1 MARFVLF
8 AAITLSSAFILQRA
22 DAHPSVPFEV
32 KWQSTFGPTS
42 PTHLVIKS
50 SDQWLRFWE
59 SMKIDQERFVYSPTP
74 SLDKVPEVDFGRYTL
89 IVVGT
94 GATSGGFGISIQ
106 NIVESSHSIRVSVLE
121 KKPGHNCAGAAV
133 SISPFVVASI
143 PATSKKV
150 TFDFISTETTC

>member
-1 MARFVLF
+1 MARFVFF
-8 AAITLSSAFILQRA
+8 AATISCAFFFQCA
-22 DAHPSVPFEV
+22 DAHPSIPFEV
-32 KWQSTFGPTS
+32 KWQSTFGPS
-42 PTHLVIKS
+42 APTRLVIKS

-59 SMKIDQERFVYSPTP
+59 IMKIDQERFVHSPAP
-74 SLDKVPEVDFGRYTL
+74 STDKAPEVDFSRYTL

-106 NIVESSHSIRVSVLE
+106 NIVESRHSIRVSVLE

-150 TFDFISTETTC
+150 TFEFTGTETTC